1 MPYSLTTDSTPSKI
15 LHIRSGDADNY
26 VDQELTTGFSITF
39 NEVIRCE
46 DDELMLISL
55 NSAEIPYSFYNID
68 YKNKYLNIIESQID
82 NTNIFNIQ
90 IVIPESNYN
99 AYEFATILQTLLN
112 NNSQHNIIYTITY
125 DKKTNKF
132 TYLINK
138 NNHKVIFNFSNSDSP
153 YLQMGFNKSSSIT
166 LLHNTSLLC
175 DNSIQMFDL
184 HALYI
189 RTNFITN
196 NLNSTTKGYTNIL
209 QKIPITTGPNSIIYH
224 LPINSHDNLIDIKT
238 FNNINIRLTDEQNR
252 LIDLQGLHFEISILF
267 KFIKNIKYIPVNRL
281 EEIYNIDENN

>member
-1 MPYSLTTDSTPSKI
+1 MPYSLTTDSTTSKI
-15 LHIRSGDADNY
+15 LHIRSEDADDY

-55 NSAEIPYSFYNID
+55 NTAEIPYSFYNID

-82 NTNIFNIQ
+82 DTNIFNIQ
-90 IVIPESNYN
+90 IIIPESNYN
-99 AYEFATILQTLLN
+99 AYEFCTVLQSLLN
-112 NNSQHNIIYTITY
+112 SNSQHNIIYTITY

-138 NNHKVIFNFSNSDSP
+138 NNHKVIFNFSNDSP
-153 YLQMGFNKSSSIT
+153 YLQLGFNKNSSIT
-166 LLHNTSLLC
+166 LVHNTSLLC
-175 DNSIQMFDL
+175 TNSIQMFDI

-238 FNNINIRLTDEQNR
+238 FNNINIRLTDEQDR
-252 LIDLQGLHFEISILF
+252 LIDLQGLHFEISILC